1 MVSAADSSPKPPAE
15 RPSRP
20 IAFSGSQL
28 DRMGNPRRNPEWLA
42 EKRAAV
48 SSRFLPMRELKPLI
62 DVTSKPAKLAWQP
75 AAWARERGELPVIFL
90 GMDRGIAHFVV
101 DCDRDDATAA
111 LHGETQKYIDVRSI
125 APMVAPEDAAILAQ
139 SRSLV
144 DWHQRHGFCAQCG
157 SATAPAEAGYTRRC
171 SNEACKAQHFPRT
184 DPVVIM
190 LAVRRDEKTGQ
201 DVVLLGRQPQFMPGM
216 FSALAGFMEPG
227 ESIEEAVR
235 REIHEE
241 AGIACGAV
249 RYIAS
254 QPWPFPSSL
263 MIGCVAEALDA
274 KITVDKAELDDAQ
287 WFSRDQIALMLQ
299 NSTDMEATPRMPPPL
314 SLAHQIARRWLAGA

>member
-1 MVSAADSSPKPPAE
+1 MVSPTDSAIRPAGSPA
-15 RPSRP
+15 RP
-20 IAFSGSQL
+20 ITFSGSHL
-28 DRMGNPRRNPEWLA
+28 DRAGNPRRNAEWLA
-42 EKRAAV
+42 EKRNLV

-62 DVTSKPAKLAWQP
+62 DVSEKPARLAWQP
-75 AAWARERGELPVIFL
+75 AAFARAHADLAMVFL
-90 GMDRGIAHFVV
+90 GLDRGIAHFAV
-101 DCDRDDATAA
+101 DCDSDDTTAA
-111 LHGETQKYIDVRSI
+111 LHGETVKFIDVRSI
-125 APMVAPEDAAILAQ
+125 APMVAPEEAAILAQ
-139 SRSLV
+139 ARSLI

-157 SATAPAEAGYTRRC
+157 SATALAEAGYSRRC

-190 LAVRRDEKTGQ
+190 LAVRRDGKTGQ
-201 DVVLLGRQPQFMPGM
+201 DMVLLGRQPQFMPGM

-241 AGIACGAV
+241 AGVPCGNV

-274 KITVDKAELDDAQ
+274 KITVDKAELDDAK
-287 WFSRDQIALMLQ
+287 WFSRDEVATMLQ
-299 NSTDMEATPRMPPPL
+299 NSTNLEATPRMPPPL